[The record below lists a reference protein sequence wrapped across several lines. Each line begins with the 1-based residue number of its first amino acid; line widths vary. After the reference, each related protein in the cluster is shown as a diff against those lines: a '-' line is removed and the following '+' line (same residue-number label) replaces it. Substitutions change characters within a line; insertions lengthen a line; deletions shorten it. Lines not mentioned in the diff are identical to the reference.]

1 MDLTLGGLVVESSNG
16 DSSQVTTSFT
26 VIVEAVA
33 DSMEIVARHE
43 DIFTS
48 PSSTVHSEFEIRTVD
63 VDEYMTVVL
72 TQVPT
77 GVRYLAG
84 SGGRVTT
91 NGAGTGAMI
100 GTLAQVNDLS
110 VVTGPNTMSNT
121 TIGLTC
127 P

>member
-48 PSSTVHSEFEIRTVD
+48 PSSTVPSEFEIRTVD